1 MQLKQEPEEPEVVK
15 AIGNEMFFYGEIS
28 QETVLEFIEKFKKLE
43 IDMLKH
49 AADIID
55 FKPTIKVH
63 IMSEGG
69 DLFAGIAAMNV
80 IEKSRVKVIT
90 VAQGACCSAATF
102 LLLGGSERRMGLN
115 AHILIH
121 QLSTGEFW
129 GKFEELK
136 DEVRSC
142 AKLMKA
148 VKLIYMKKSKIP
160 EKKFKKLMKKDIYL
174 SATKCL
180 KYKIVHAID

>member
-1 MQLKQEPEEPEVVK
+1 MQLKHEVEEPEVVK
-15 AIGNEMFFYGEIS
+15 TIGNEMFFYGEITP
-28 QETVLEFIEKFKKLE
+28 ETVLEFTEKFKKLE

-49 AADIID
+49 AADMVD
-55 FKPTIKVH
+55 FTPTIKVH

-90 VAQGACCSAATF
+90 VAQGSCCSSATF
-102 LLLGGSERRMGLN
+102 VLLGGSERRMGVN
-115 AHILIH
+115 AHLLIH

-129 GKFEELK
+129 GKFVELK
-136 DEVRSC
+136 DEMRSC
-142 AKLMKA
+142 TTFMNAIKR
-148 VKLIYMKKSKIP
+148 IYMKKTAIP
-160 EKKFKKLMKKDIYL
+160 EKKFKKLMKRDVFL
-174 SATKCL
+174 SASKCL